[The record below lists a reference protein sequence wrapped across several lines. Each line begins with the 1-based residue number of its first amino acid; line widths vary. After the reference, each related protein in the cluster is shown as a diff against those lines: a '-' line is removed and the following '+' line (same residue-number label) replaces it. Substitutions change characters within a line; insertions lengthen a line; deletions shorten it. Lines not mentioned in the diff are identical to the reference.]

1 MYLSCLCQFVF
12 FKQNTAYEM
21 RISDWSSDVCSSDLS
36 FPRTA
41 PAFAAG
47 VVASGTDIMRRPF
60 LSAFALAAGFA
71 MTGPAFAHAR
81 LERAVPDGKA
91 TLAPTLDS
99 LKLFFSAG
107 LVIALRGATVTDAG
121 QHPVQT
127 GPPVQN
133 GRGSGRDRVGADV

>member
-1 MYLSCLCQFVF
+1 
-12 FKQNTAYEM
+12 
-21 RISDWSSDVCSSDLS
+21 
-36 FPRTA
+36 
-41 PAFAAG
+41 
-47 VVASGTDIMRRPF
+47 MRRPF

-99 LKLFFSAG
+99 LKLFFSEG
-107 LVIALRGATVTDAG
+107 LVIALSGATVTDAG

-127 GPPVQN
+127 GTPVLAA
-133 GRGSGRDRVGADV
+133 GDDREMVVPLDRKSPRLNSRH